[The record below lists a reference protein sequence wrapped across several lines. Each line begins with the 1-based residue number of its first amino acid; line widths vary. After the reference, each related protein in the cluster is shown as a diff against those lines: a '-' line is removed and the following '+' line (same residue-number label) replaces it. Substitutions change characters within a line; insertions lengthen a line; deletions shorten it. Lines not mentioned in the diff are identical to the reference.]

1 MKPFDYRDNIL
12 CVGTIPLA
20 EIAKIHG
27 TPTYIYSFESLKNSY
42 TLLANALNNAWPHAT
57 KPLIAYACKA
67 NSNLAVMNSFAKL
80 GAGCDI
86 VSIGEMYRALKSGF
100 SPDKILFSG
109 VGKTHDELRAALQY
123 RIRQINVETRDELI
137 ALDSLSREMNQNVH
151 VALRFNPDIE
161 SFAHSK
167 TSTGE
172 GEHKFGLMDSEIF
185 DLYQTYAAHPF
196 IKIDGL
202 SMHIGS
208 GVPRLDPFEKA
219 FERMAKMIL
228 DLRAQGH
235 KVHHADLGGGL
246 WVPYQDEPK
255 ADLAAYAAMIAR
267 IFGPL
272 DIHVAIE
279 PGRILVA
286 ESGCLLTRVIS
297 VKEQYNKRF
306 VIVDAGM
313 NELIRPTLYDAYHPI
328 LTVTKKENS
337 GMADIVGPV
346 CETGDYFA
354 LERDFPSVKPGDLV
368 AIMIAG
374 AYGSVMSS
382 QYNTRPLCAEI
393 LVKDEQIHCVRR
405 RQDYTDIWAQEIIP
419 G

>member
-1 MKPFDYRDNIL
+1 MRGFDYIDNIL
-12 CVGTIPLA
+12 SVDGVALTQ
-20 EIAKIHG
+20 IAAAHG
-27 TPTYIYSFESLKNSY
+27 TPSYVYSHASLHDAY
-42 TLLANALNNAWPHAT
+42 TKLNDALNNAWPHT
-57 KPLIAYACKA
+57 NKPLIAYACKA
-67 NSNLAVMNSFAKL
+67 NSNLGVMNVFARM

-86 VSIGEMYRALKSGF
+86 VSVGELYRALKAGF
-100 SPDKILFSG
+100 PPDKILFSG
-109 VGKTHDELRAALQY
+109 VGKTKDELRAALHY

-137 ALDSLSREMNQNVH
+137 LLDTLSREMKQDVH

-172 GEHKFGLMDSEIF
+172 GQHKFGLMDSEIF
-185 DLYQTYAAHPF
+185 DLFETYKNHPH
-196 IKIDGL
+196 IRIDGL

-208 GVPRLDPFEKA
+208 GVPLLDPFEKA
-219 FERMAKMIL
+219 FIRMAQMIK
-228 DLRAQGH
+228 DLRAQGFN
-235 KVHHADLGGGL
+235 VRHADLGGGL
-246 WVPYQDEPK
+246 WVPYNGEP
-255 ADLAAYAAMIAR
+255 AANVTDYAAMIAR
-267 IFGPL
+267 IFGDL

-286 ESGCLLTRVIS
+286 EAGCLLTRVIS

-313 NELIRPTLYDAYHPI
+313 NELIRPTLYDAHHPI
-328 LTVTKKENS
+328 LTVEKKTDEDV
-337 GMADIVGPV
+337 ADIVGPV

-354 LERDFPSVKPGDLV
+354 LDRAFPRVKIGDLV
-368 AIMIAG
+368 AVMITG

-393 LVKDEQIHCVRR
+393 LVKDGTMHCVRK
-405 RQDYTDIWAQEIIP
+405 RQDYPELWAHESIP
-419 G
+419 A